1 MINLTKENFKTEVES
16 SKIPVIVDFWAEWC
30 GPCRMLTPIFEEVS
44 KSFNGKMKF
53 AKLDV
58 EKEENLTKKFLIRGI
73 PCLIIFKNGKEVER
87 IIGFQSKEIL
97 KQKINEFLR

>member
-1 MINLTKENFKTEVES
+1 MINLNKSNFKDEVES

-30 GPCRMLTPIFEEVS
+30 GPCKMLTPVFEEVS
-44 KSFNGKMKF
+44 KDFNGKMKF
-53 AKLDV
+53 AKIDV
-58 EKEENLTKKFLIRGI
+58 EKEEDLAKKFVVRGI